1 MDPMAGR
8 MAAPKAKAVAGPPV
22 KVMVAPKAPTPPPR
36 PNAPSQ
42 PMPRPKAA
50 APSSKPSPLAPPPT
64 AGPMQPAGQDSYQQA
79 MQAMQAYMVG
89 GVNLTVK
96 GCLEGE
102 GAVCTLLQKGCD
114 LASSNGRRGSADEQL
129 LCASVSTVCPQQLDG
144 FDIAASICLQKSV
157 HVCDAAQQICDT
169 ISGGDAVKSAACV
182 QNFQQMCPQ
191 IGKGPFGSR

>member
-1 MDPMAGR
+1 
-8 MAAPKAKAVAGPPV
+8 
-22 KVMVAPKAPTPPPR
+22 
-36 PNAPSQ
+36 
-42 PMPRPKAA
+42 
-50 APSSKPSPLAPPPT
+50 
-64 AGPMQPAGQDSYQQA
+64 
-79 MQAMQAYMVG
+79 MQAYMVG
-89 GVNLTVK
+89 GMNLTVK

-114 LASSNGRRGSADEQL
+114 LASSNGRWGSADEQL

-182 QNFQQMCPQ
+182 QSFQQMCPQ
-191 IGKGPFGSR
+191 IGKGPIGMM

>member
-1 MDPMAGR
+1 
-8 MAAPKAKAVAGPPV
+8 
-22 KVMVAPKAPTPPPR
+22 
-36 PNAPSQ
+36 
-42 PMPRPKAA
+42 
-50 APSSKPSPLAPPPT
+50 
-64 AGPMQPAGQDSYQQA
+64 MQPAGQDSYQQA
-79 MQAMQAYMVG
+79 MQAYMVG
-89 GVNLTVK
+89 GMNLTVK

-114 LASSNGRRGSADEQL
+114 LASSNGRWGSADEQL